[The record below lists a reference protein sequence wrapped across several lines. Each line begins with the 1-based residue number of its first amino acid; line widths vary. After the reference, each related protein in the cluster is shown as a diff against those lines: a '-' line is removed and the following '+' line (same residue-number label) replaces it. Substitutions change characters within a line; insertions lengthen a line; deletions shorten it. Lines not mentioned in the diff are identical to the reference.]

1 MSETQPL
8 YDTGP
13 VRNAMATLENDLL
26 WLLRRWELNNPGLQ
40 VIKVDLYRQPGVDQT
55 TMLSVGVGLHS
66 TAATS

>member
-13 VRNAMATLENDLL
+13 VRTAMATLENDLL

-40 VIKVDLYRQPGVDQT
+40 VVKVDVYRQPGVDHT
-55 TMLSVGVGLHS
+55 AVLSVGVALQS
-66 TAATS
+66 SAVAS